1 MEEKECKP
9 LTSEFL
15 EQFLLEAQH
24 HSGLPLI
31 NPLSIYY
38 LQALSMVVVPD
49 DLLDSM
55 MDEVINGYMTLVH
68 KVHRR
73 NKTWKSYDW

>member
-9 LTSEFL
+9 LSAEFL

-31 NPLSIYY
+31 NPISVYY
-38 LQALSMVVVPD
+38 LQALSMVAVPD
-49 DLLDSM
+49 DLLDNM
-55 MDEVINGYMTLVH
+55 MDEVISGYMTLVPE
-68 KVHRR
+68 VHRR

>member
-1 MEEKECKP
+1 MEEKGCKL

-24 HSGLPLI
+24 HSGLLLI
-31 NPLSIYY
+31 NPLSVCY
-38 LQALSMVVVPD
+38 LQTLSRVAVPD
-49 DLLDSM
+49 DLLGNM
-55 MDEVINGYMTLVH
+55 MDEVINNYMVLVH
-68 KVHRR
+68 KIYKR